1 VEHILKQSLG
11 QLHLPLSYAMQI
23 GLILEK
29 QGAILAGLQNEAN
42 ASLFFFISFIK
53 SNRYNLLVNH
63 SKEKAKSEKTTI

>member
-1 VEHILKQSLG
+1 MLKQSLG

-42 ASLFFFISFIK
+42 ASLFSLF
-53 SNRYNLLVNH
+53 LL
-63 SKEKAKSEKTTI
+63 